1 MRIATCLGATA
12 RRVEGETVRSIGRRM
27 SDAKCVKLCPSV
39 ADGIL
44 QVRDDR
50 IF

>member
-12 RRVEGETVRSIGRRM
+12 RREGETVRSTGRRM
-27 SDAKCVKLCPSV
+27 NHAKCVKLCPSV
-39 ADGIL
+39 AAGIL